1 MKRLAILCIMLLGP
15 APLIGGCVADSLSGP
30 RTSSPDLDNP
40 KQVCEHTTI
49 GSEPKTV
56 CY

>member
-1 MKRLAILCIMLLGP
+1 MKRLAIFFMLLGWS
-15 APLIGGCVADSLSGP
+15 PLAGGCVADGLSGP

-40 KQVCEHTTI
+40 KQVCEHTMI

>member
-1 MKRLAILCIMLLGP
+1 MKRIAILCSMLLGLV
-15 APLIGGCVADSLSGP
+15 PLVGGCVADGLGP
-30 RTSSPDLDNP
+30 KTSSSPDLDNP
-40 KQVCEHTTI
+40 KQVCEHTMI

>member
-1 MKRLAILCIMLLGP
+1 MKRLAICFMLLGVL
-15 APLIGGCVADSLSGP
+15 PLTGGCVTDGLSGP

-40 KQVCEHTTI
+40 KQVCEHTLV

>member
-1 MKRLAILCIMLLGP
+1 MKRLAILIVLLGFM
-15 APLIGGCVADSLSGP
+15 PLVGGCVADGLSGP

-40 KQVCEHTTI
+40 KQVCEHTMI